1 MLASSNSSPSEQLL
15 NISYGLSV
23 FPFAILYYDY
33 ALTLGQEVDYFWRG
47 GHSSRWVSYMFFLN
61 RYVSVLGCLPRLVF
75 LFLTM
80 GRLVATSPGSQEV
93 HAPSHSLTHL
103 CKYSLLYGQ
112 GHDLLLLYSAAL
124 LSFMRVYALY
134 NRSRVIMALFISIA
148 VIGSVAFFW
157 AVVPADQHPLE
168 DHTLRCADFLLTDDG
183 GNRMSLPWGSLLV
196 FDTIV
201 FALTL
206 CKTKK
211 IRKKEGFIRVV
222 LRDGT
227 MYFGI
232 LFFVNISNILML
244 RLGPPLLKASLTTF
258 GSVISA
264 TLMSR
269 LMLNLHSIPRQRTES
284 TLCLTEDLR
293 VPVITVEDSEP
304 GKFGDDIRTEWA

>member
-1 MLASSNSSPSEQLL
+1 MVASSNSSPSEQLL
-15 NISYGLSV
+15 NISYGFSI

-93 HAPSHSLTHL
+93 HPL
-103 CKYSLLYGQ
+103 CKYSLLYEQ
-112 GHDLLLLYSAAL
+112 GHNLLLVYSAAL
-124 LSFMRVYALY
+124 LSATRVYALY
-134 NRSRVIMALFISIA
+134 NRSRGVMVVFISIA
-148 VIGSVAFFW
+148 MVALV
-157 AVVPADQHPLE
+157 ASAYALMLADHHTPDNPALG
-168 DHTLRCADFLLTDDG
+168 C
-183 GNRMSLPWGSLLV
+183 MSLPWGSLLV
-196 FDTIV
+196 FDTVV

-206 CKTKK
+206 YKTKSVGS
-211 IRKKEGFIRVV
+211 REGFIRVV
-222 LRDGT
+222 LRDGDA
-227 MYFGI
+227 

-244 RLGPPLLKASLTTF
+244 RALLKPSLTTF
-258 GSVISA
+258 GSAISA

-284 TLCLTEDLR
+284 TQYLTEDLR
-293 VPVITVEDSEP
+293 VPVITVEDSELDEL
-304 GKFGDDIRTEWA
+304 GDDIRTEWA